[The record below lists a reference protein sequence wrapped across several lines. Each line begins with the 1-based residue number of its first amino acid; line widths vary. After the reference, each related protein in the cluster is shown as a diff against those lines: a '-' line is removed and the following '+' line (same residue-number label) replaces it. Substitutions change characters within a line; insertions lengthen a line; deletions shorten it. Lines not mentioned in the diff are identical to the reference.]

1 MNRQYHTTEKNNT
14 SPINSHYGV
23 VNGETL
29 KERASDEQKSA
40 GRGSFNNTENYDIEG
55 GLLNNSLLDQY
66 EEEIERAYLEY
77 AQIMERIA
85 NMRDAET
92 INKQE
97 YQKQKERAQRAWQ
110 DLVT

>member
-1 MNRQYHTTEKNNT
+1 MNRQYHTKEKNNT

-23 VNGETL
+23 VAEKKL

-40 GRGSFNNTENYDIEG
+40 VRGSFNNNENYIEEG

-77 AQIMERIA
+77 TQIMERIDS
-85 NMRDAET
+85 MRNDE
-92 INKQE
+92 IVNKQE
-97 YQKQKERAQRAWQ
+97 YIKQKEQAQRAWQ
-110 DLVT
+110 DLVS